1 MFLCMYMSGC
11 MLMSMLV
18 GACAWCLG
26 VVTWIPCGGKKKP
39 TLTSCPL
46 ISIHVQWHELTY
58 KHTRTYIHKINKH
71 M

>member
-26 VVTWIPCGGKKKP
+26 VGTWIPCGGKKKP
-39 TLTSCPL
+39 TLTS
-46 ISIHVQWHELTY
+46 
-58 KHTRTYIHKINKH
+58 
-71 M
+71 